1 LPPWPDDRHIRALA
15 DDVDPVTG
23 LSSRLAPVLR
33 RVLIALVFVLA
44 LAGCSTT
51 TDTTATPDTVIGKVA
66 KPPVVKG
73 DAAAGKE
80 VFETA
85 GCASCHT
92 LKDAGATGTVGPNLD
107 DAKPP
112 TDLVVDRVTNG
123 KGVMPSFSG
132 QLSAKQIA
140 DVAAYVSQAAGS

>member
-1 LPPWPDDRHIRALA
+1 
-15 DDVDPVTG
+15 
-23 LSSRLAPVLR
+23 VLR

-51 TDTTATPDTVIGKVA
+51 TKTTATPETVIGTVA

-73 DAAAGKE
+73 DAAAGKQ

-85 GCASCHT
+85 GCKSCHT
-92 LKDAGATGTVGPNLD
+92 LKDANATGTVGPNLD
-107 DAKPP
+107 EVKPP
-112 TDLVVDRVTNG
+112 VDLVVDRVTNG
-123 KGVMPSFSG
+123 KGVMPAFSG
-132 QLSAKQIA
+132 QLSAKEIA